1 MNADETEIFE
11 FLKSFPNTYVSVNEI
26 SKRVGTRGRF
36 QKDRTWAR
44 PLLRRME
51 MDGVLESNPFGEYR
65 LVQYNSETTL
75 FKSALNQPGIPLGD
89 TTIIV
94 LDDTKD

>member
-1 MNADETEIFE
+1 
-11 FLKSFPNTYVSVNEI
+11 
-26 SKRVGTRGRF
+26 
-36 QKDRTWAR
+36 
-44 PLLRRME
+44 ME